1 MVKEKRYK
9 IKRPRNPALADW
21 VRKLSEL
28 GGKVVDPGA
37 LPASL
42 RQVALAGKWDD
53 VATGFRLETAATRPD
68 LLVGSQLL
76 FWPVEPLNGFVPQT
90 VVADGVRCVL
100 NKPNGRL
107 FQGDSLKWLKGLPD
121 KCVDMVF
128 ADPPYSI
135 GKVDWDCFSSH
146 EAYLKWCE
154 SWVGEISRVLTDN
167 GTCYICGFSEIL
179 ADVKYRTQGFFN
191 GCRWIIWHY
200 KNKANLGND
209 WGRSH
214 ESILHFR
221 KSKTTQLNVDD
232 IRIPYSAHTLRYPV
246 HPQAETSAYGKGKKV
261 TSPQWKPNERGA
273 KPKDVFDIPT
283 TCNGMGEKTPHPTQ
297 KPEELVRKL
306 VLASSKIGDVVADPF
321 SGSGTTIV
329 VAEQLHRKWLGC
341 ERNPEYNQW
350 AKTRM
355 EGVESRPIQ
364 YWIDLDRET
373 ARRRESLR

>member
-1 MVKEKRYK
+1 MKRYSIRREK
-9 IKRPRNPALADW
+9 IMPQDW
-21 VRKLSEL
+21 QRFLSAME
-28 GGKVVDPGA
+28 GRIIDQNA
-37 LPASL
+37 LPDFLCQTVMSGRWNTA
-42 RQVALAGKWDD
+42 
-53 VATGFRLETAATRPD
+53 ATGYCLETAKTRPD
-68 LLVGSQLL
+68 MLVGTQLL
-76 FWPVEPLNGFVPQT
+76 FWPTTSARMKIPSVEDGNG
-90 VVADGVRCVL
+90 VVRVL
-100 NKPNGRL
+100 AHTNGSL
-107 FQGDSLKWLKGLPD
+107 YEGDSLTWLRSLPTAS
-121 KCVDMVF
+121 VDMFF

-135 GKVDWDCFSSH
+135 GKAEWDCFPSH
-146 EAYLKWCE
+146 ESYLKWCE
-154 SWVGEISRVLTDN
+154 QWIGEMSRVLSDK

-191 GCRWIIWHY
+191 GCRWIVWHY

-232 IRIPYSAHTLRYPV
+232 IRIPYSAHTLRYPD
-246 HPQAETSAYGKGKKV
+246 HPQAETSAYGRGCK
-261 TSPQWKPNERGA
+261 TASRQWKPNERGA

-306 VLASSKIGDVVADPF
+306 VLASSNVGDVVADPF

-341 ERNPEYNQW
+341 ERNSEYNAW
-350 AKTRM
+350 AKNRI
-355 EGVESRPIQ
+355 EHVVSHPVQ

-373 ARRRESLR
+373 SKRRESLR